1 MSDNPINNPYVI
13 EIDEQNFV
21 SGVAEN
27 SHRVPVFL
35 DFYADWCAPCKTLM
49 PILTKLA
56 EEYQGKFILA
66 KVNSDEQKEL
76 AAQFSIKSLPTVK
89 IVRNGKSIDEF
100 QGAKSEKDLRQLI
113 EKVIDHEWD
122 LLHEQAIEQ
131 IHLGELSN
139 AIDILQKA
147 NKLQPNHLQIRI
159 DLASVLFQTNNITE
173 ANSVIETFT
182 REDKQSEDV
191 KSLLTRVTYQQIV
204 DKAPSLA
211 ELETKIKD
219 NPEDLESRN
228 QLIATLV
235 LSGQYEPALQE
246 LLTLMKLEMNTSQSN
261 GKQGLLNV
269 FNLLG
274 NSGELVKRY
283 RAKMSSLLN

>member
-1 MSDNPINNPYVI
+1 MNDNTANNPHII
-13 EIDEQNFV
+13 EINEQNFV

-35 DFYADWCAPCKTLM
+35 DFYADWCAPCKTLT

-56 EEYQGKFILA
+56 EEYQGKFIFA

-89 IVRNGKSIDEF
+89 IVRNEKTIDEF
-100 QGAKSEKDLRQLI
+100 QGAKSEKDLRELI
-113 EKVIDHEWD
+113 EKVIDHEWN

-131 IHLGELSN
+131 IHLGELNN
-139 AIDILQKA
+139 AIALLQNA
-147 NKLQPNHLQIRI
+147 HKLQPSNLQIKI
-159 DLASVLFQTNNITE
+159 DLASVLYQTNNITE
-173 ANSVIETFT
+173 ANTIIETFND
-182 REDKQSEDV
+182 EDKQNDDV
-191 KSLLTRVTYQQIV
+191 KSLLTRISYQQIV
-204 DKAPSLA
+204 DKAPSVA
-211 ELETKIKD
+211 ELDIKIKT
-219 NPEDLESRN
+219 NPNDLESRN
-228 QLIATLV
+228 QLIANLV

-246 LLTLMKLEMNTSQSN
+246 LLNLMKLEMNTNHSN

-283 RAKMSSLLN
+283 RSKMSSLLN